1 MSSLM
6 RWPMRV
12 RHAALGLAMC
22 ATLGGVL
29 PAQAVA
35 RPNRETPRPMVIAAA
50 HPLAVEA
57 GMEVLRRGGD
67 AVDAAIAVQA
77 MLSLVEPQSS
87 GIGGGAFMLRY
98 DAATRE
104 IAAYDGRETAPAA
117 ASPAMFLGENGQPL
131 ARGVAM
137 TSGRATGVP
146 GVVAMLG
153 LVHQQHGRLAW
164 SSLFDSTAARADAGF
179 TVSQR
184 LARFVRG
191 PFAQNRTAD
200 VQAYFTRADGQ
211 LIEAGDTLRNPAYG
225 TFVRELALRGPRWF
239 YEGEVASAIVARTSD
254 APIPGSLSVTDIA
267 TYRPLQRDALCVP
280 YRVYRLCT
288 MPPPSSGV
296 GLLQLM
302 VMLERTRI
310 ARLGQDNPQAWYLF
324 AEASRLMYADRDAY
338 VGDPAFVDV
347 PVAGL
352 LDRRYVASRRALIGP
367 QASPTITAGSPPRT
381 RPPSIDA
388 TQEPGGTSHFVIHDS
403 HGNAVS
409 MTTTIE
415 SFFGSGRMVH
425 GFFLNNQMTDFSFLP
440 TGANAVAP
448 GKRPRSSMAPILI
461 LDRRGRLLGAL
472 GSPGGN
478 AIPAYIGKT
487 LIGLLDWHL
496 PMQQAIDLPNL
507 IARPA
512 TITGETTRMAPGMAE
527 ALNQRGIAVQPVSG
541 EDSGLHGFFWR
552 GGRWDAAADSRRDGS
567 VEQSISGPR
576 PCDGAAPAG
585 AERSACSTQHQR

>member
-1 MSSLM
+1 MILIGWRSCLRS
-6 RWPMRV
+6 
-12 RHAALGLAMC
+12 AGLGLALV
-22 ATLGGVL
+22 ATLGSIV
-29 PAQAVA
+29 PATVA
-35 RPNRETPRPMVIAAA
+35 ARERRTAARPMVIAAA

-87 GIGGGAFMLRY
+87 GLGGGAFMLRY
-98 DAATRE
+98 DAATHA
-104 IAAYDGRETAPAA
+104 IAAYDGRETAPAG
-117 ASPAMFLGENGQPL
+117 ASPTMFLGDDGQPL
-131 ARGVAM
+131 ARGMAM

-153 LVHQQHGRLAW
+153 LAHQQHGRLAW
-164 SSLFDSTAARADAGF
+164 SSLFASTADRADFGF

-184 LARFVRG
+184 LARFAHG
-191 PFAQNRTAD
+191 PFAQNGMAD
-200 VQAYFTRADGQ
+200 VRAYFTRPDGR
-211 LIEAGDTLRNPAYG
+211 LIEAGDTLRNPAYAA
-225 TFVRELALRGPRWF
+225 FVRELAQRGPRWF
-239 YEGEVASAIVARTSD
+239 YEGDVASAIVARTSA
-254 APIPGSLSVTDIA
+254 APIPGSLSVADIA
-267 TYRPLQRDALCVP
+267 AYRPVERSALCLP

-302 VMLERTRI
+302 AMLERTPI
-310 ARLGQDNPQAWYLF
+310 AQLQQDSPQAWYLY

-338 VGDPAFVDV
+338 VGDPAFVTV

-367 QASPTITAGSPPRT
+367 QAATTVTAGTPPQT
-381 RPPSIDA
+381 RAPSVDA
-388 TQEPGGTSHFVIHDS
+388 THEPGGTSHFVIHDS

-409 MTTTIE
+409 MTTTVE

-478 AIPAYIGKT
+478 AIPAYVSKT

-496 PMQQAIDLPNL
+496 PMQQAMDLPNL
-507 IARPA
+507 IARPSA
-512 TITGETTRMAPGMAE
+512 ITGETTRMAPGMVE
-527 ALNQRGIAVQPVSG
+527 ALAQRGIVVQPVNG

-552 GGRWDAAADSRRDGS
+552 RGAWDSAADSRRDGT
-567 VEQSISGPR
+567 VEQLSK
-576 PCDGAAPAG
+576 APG
-585 AERSACSTQHQR
+585 S

>member
-1 MSSLM
+1 MSTLTNL
-6 RWPMRV
+6 RLKLRL
-12 RHAALGLAMC
+12 AGLGLAMF
-22 ATLGGVL
+22 ATLASAL
-29 PAQAVA
+29 PTATAA
-35 RPNRETPRPMVIAAA
+35 REQRDASRPMVIAAA

-87 GIGGGAFMLRY
+87 GLGGGAFMLRY
-98 DAATRE
+98 DAATHD
-104 IAAYDGRETAPAA
+104 ITAYDGRETAPAG
-117 ASPAMFLGENGQPL
+117 ASPAMFLGADGQPL

-153 LVHQQHGRLAW
+153 FAHERHGRLDW
-164 SSLFDSTAARADAGF
+164 SSLFGTTAVRADAGF

-184 LARFVRG
+184 LARFVHG
-191 PFAQNRTAD
+191 PFAQNGMTD
-200 VQAYFTRADGQ
+200 VRAYFTRADGR
-211 LIEAGDTLRNPAYG
+211 LIEAGDTLRNPAYAA
-225 TFVRELALRGPRWF
+225 FVRELALRGPRWF
-239 YEGEVASAIVARTSD
+239 YQGEVASAIVARTSA
-254 APIPGSLSVTDIA
+254 APIPGSLSVADIA
-267 TYRPLQRDALCVP
+267 AYRPQQRTALCIP

-302 VMLERTRI
+302 AMLERTRI
-310 ARLGQDNPQAWYLF
+310 EQLRSDSPQAWYLF

-338 VGDPAFVDV
+338 VGDPAFVAV

-367 QASPTITAGSPPRT
+367 VAAPSITAGTPLQT
-381 RPPSIDA
+381 RMPSIDA
-388 TQEPGGTSHFVIHDS
+388 THEPGGTSHFVIYDG

-409 MTTTIE
+409 MTTTVE

-478 AIPAYIGKT
+478 AIPAYVSKT

-496 PMQQAIDLPNL
+496 PMQQAMDLPNL
-507 IARPA
+507 IARPNA
-512 TITGETTRMAPGMAE
+512 ITGETARMAPGMVE
-527 ALNQRGIAVQPVSG
+527 ALAQRGIVVQPVNG

-552 GGRWDAAADSRRDGS
+552 RGRWDSAADSRRDGT
-567 VEQSISGPR
+567 VEQFRKPPG
-576 PCDGAAPAG
+576 
-585 AERSACSTQHQR
+585 T

>member
-1 MSSLM
+1 MSRLSRWFRNAGVSL
-6 RWPMRV
+6 
-12 RHAALGLAMC
+12 ALI
-22 ATLGGVL
+22 ATLTGAMPGT
-29 PAQAVA
+29 AVA
-35 RPNRETPRPMVIAAA
+35 RHSHEHPRPMVIAAA

-57 GMEVLRRGGD
+57 GMEVLQRGGD

-87 GIGGGAFMLRY
+87 GLGGGAFMLRY
-98 DAATRE
+98 DAETHE
-104 IAAYDGRETAPAA
+104 IAAYDGRETAPAG
-117 ASPAMFLGENGQPL
+117 ASPTMFLGEDGQPL
-131 ARGVAM
+131 PRGVAM

-153 LVHQQHGRLAW
+153 LAHQQHGRLPW
-164 SSLFDSTAARADAGF
+164 SSLFDGAAASAEAGIP
-179 TVSQR
+179 VSPR
-184 LARFVRG
+184 LARFAHG
-191 PFAQNRTAD
+191 PFAQNGMAD
-200 VQAYFTRADGQ
+200 VRAYFTRPDGR
-211 LIEAGDTLRNPAYG
+211 LIEAGDTLRNPAYAA
-225 TFVRELALRGPRWF
+225 FVRELARRGPGWF
-239 YEGEVASAIVARTSD
+239 YQTEVASAIVARTSA
-254 APIPGSLSVTDIA
+254 APIPGSLSVADIA
-267 TYRPLQRDALCVP
+267 AYRPVERSALCLP

-302 VMLERTRI
+302 AILERTGI
-310 ARLGQDNPQAWYLF
+310 AQLRSDSSQAWYLY

-338 VGDPAFVDV
+338 VGDPAFVSV
-347 PVAGL
+347 PVAGM

-367 QASPTITAGSPPRT
+367 QAAPTITAGTPPRT
-381 RPPSIDA
+381 HAPSIDS
-388 TQEPGGTSHFVIHDS
+388 THEPGGTSHFVIHDS

-409 MTTTIE
+409 MTTTVE

-478 AIPAYIGKT
+478 AIPAYISKT
-487 LIGLLDWHL
+487 LIGLLDWQM

-507 IARPA
+507 IARPGA
-512 TITGETTRMAPGMAE
+512 ITAETARMPLGMTE
-527 ALNQRGIAVQPVSG
+527 ALAQRGISVQPVNG

-567 VEQSISGPR
+567 VGQAVS
-576 PCDGAAPAG
+576 APG
-585 AERSACSTQHQR
+585 H

>member
-1 MSSLM
+1 MM
-6 RWPMRV
+6 WTG
-12 RHAALGLAMC
+12 RHSRIRSAGLGLALFAM
-22 ATLGGVL
+22 LGNLL
-29 PAQAVA
+29 PAMALA
-35 RPNRETPRPMVIAAA
+35 GPSRPEPRPMVISAA

-87 GIGGGAFMLRY
+87 GLGGGAFMLRY
-98 DAATRE
+98 DGTTHRVS
-104 IAAYDGRETAPAA
+104 AYDGRETAPAG
-117 ASPAMFLGENGQPL
+117 ASPTMFLGDDGQPL
-131 ARGVAM
+131 TRGIAM

-153 LVHQQHGRLAW
+153 LAHQQHGRLPW
-164 SSLFDSTAARADAGF
+164 SSLFESTASRADAGF
-179 TVSQR
+179 AVSQR

-191 PFAQNRTAD
+191 PFAQNRMAD
-200 VQAYFTRADGQ
+200 VQAYFTRPDGQ
-211 LIEAGDTLRNPAYG
+211 LIDVGDTLRNPAYAA
-225 TFVRELALRGPRWF
+225 FVRELAVRGPRWF
-239 YEGEVASAIVARTSD
+239 YEDEVASAIVARTSA
-254 APIPGSLSVTDIA
+254 APIPGALSVADIA
-267 TYRPLQRDALCVP
+267 AYRPQQREALCAP

-296 GLLQLM
+296 GLLQM
-302 VMLERTRI
+302 MQMLERTRI
-310 ARLGQDNPQAWYLF
+310 ARLGPDNPQAWYLF

-352 LDRRYVASRRALIGP
+352 LDRQYVAARRALIGP
-367 QASPTITAGSPPRT
+367 QAAPAVAAGSPVRT
-381 RPPSIDA
+381 WVPSIDA
-388 TQEPGGTSHFVIHDS
+388 TVEPAGTSHFVIHDS

-409 MTTTIE
+409 MTTTVE

-440 TGANAVAP
+440 TGANAIAP
-448 GKRPRSSMAPILI
+448 GKRPRSSMAPVLI

-478 AIPAYIGKT
+478 AIPAYVGKT
-487 LIGLLDWHL
+487 LIGVLDWHL
-496 PMQQAIDLPNL
+496 PMQQAVDLPNL

-512 TITGETTRMAPGMAE
+512 AISGETTRMPPGMVD
-527 ALNQRGIAVQPVSG
+527 ALAQRGIRIQPVNG

-552 GGRWDAAADSRRDGS
+552 DGHWDAAADSRRDGS
-567 VEQSISGPR
+567 V
-576 PCDGAAPAG
+576 A
-585 AERSACSTQHQR
+585 QHRQGR

>member
-1 MSSLM
+1 MINLM
-6 RWPMRV
+6 RWPMSL
-12 RHAALGLAMC
+12 RHAGLALALF
-22 ATLGGVL
+22 ATVCSSL
-29 PAQAVA
+29 PTQAVA
-35 RPNRETPRPMVIAAA
+35 RQNRETPRPMVIAAA

-87 GIGGGAFMLRY
+87 GLGGGAFMLRY

-104 IAAYDGRETAPAA
+104 IAAYDGRETAPAG
-117 ASPAMFLGENGQPL
+117 ASPSMFLGGDGQPL
-131 ARGVAM
+131 ARGAAM

-153 LVHQQHGRLAW
+153 LAHQQHGRLAW

-179 TVSQR
+179 TVSPR

-191 PFAQNRTAD
+191 PFAQNRMAD

-211 LIEAGDTLRNPAYG
+211 LIEAGDSLRNPAYAA
-225 TFVRELALRGPRWF
+225 FVRELAQRGPRWF
-239 YEGEVASAIVARTSD
+239 YEGEVASAIVARTSA
-254 APIPGSLSVTDIA
+254 APIPGSLSVADLA
-267 TYRPLQRDALCVP
+267 TYRPQQRDALCVP

-302 VMLERTRI
+302 AMLERTRI

-347 PVAGL
+347 PVSGL
-352 LDRRYVASRRALIGP
+352 LDRRYVASRRALIGQ
-367 QASPTITAGSPPRT
+367 QAAPTITAGTPPRT
-381 RPPSIDA
+381 RAPSIDA
-388 TQEPGGTSHFVIHDS
+388 THEPSGTSHFVIHDS

-409 MTTTIE
+409 MTTTVE

-440 TGANAVAP
+440 TGANSVAP

-478 AIPAYIGKT
+478 AIPAYVGKT

-496 PMQQAIDLPNL
+496 PMQQAMDLPNL
-507 IARPA
+507 IARPS
-512 TITGETTRMAPGMAE
+512 TITGETTRMVPGMAE
-527 ALNQRGIAVQPVSG
+527 ALAQRGIAVQPVSG

-552 GGRWDAAADSRRDGS
+552 GGRWDAAADSRRDGTVGEGASRPVACVAS
-567 VEQSISGPR
+567 V
-576 PCDGAAPAG
+576 C
-585 AERSACSTQHQR
+585 